1 MSGSRSKWVRPWNAR
16 CSERIVA
23 AIDRLL
29 QSGLGHLRRK
39 PRNRIRHWKMRKT
52 LRYYRLF

>member
-1 MSGSRSKWVRPWNAR
+1 
-16 CSERIVA
+16 VA
-23 AIDRLL
+23 ATDRLL